1 MYEIGDRIMFRPT
14 FLYQDKDGRR
24 LRSREPVPG
33 RVVYVHPQG
42 RYLVAE
48 RRVDERYAYREAILL
63 TKGEV
68 RNDDDSD
75 HESEGRRG
83 KNSDGHQSGRRAG
96 RRR

>member
-1 MYEIGDRIMFRPT
+1 MYEIGDKIMFRPT
-14 FLYQDKDGRR
+14 FLRQDKDGRR

-33 RVVYVHPQG
+33 QVVYVHPQG

-48 RRVDERYAYREAILL
+48 RRVDDRYTYREAILL
-63 TKGEV
+63 AKGEV
-68 RNDDDSD
+68 LNDDDSD

-83 KNSDGHQSGRRAG
+83 ENGNGHQSGRRAG

>member
-14 FLYQDKDGRR
+14 FLCQDKDGRR
-24 LRSREPVPG
+24 LRSREPVLG

-75 HESEGRRG
+75 YEPEGRRG
-83 KNSDGHQSGRRAG
+83 KNGDGHQPGRRAG

>member
-1 MYEIGDRIMFRPT
+1 MYEIGDKIMFRPT
-14 FLYQDKDGRR
+14 FLCQDTDGRR

-48 RRVDERYAYREAILL
+48 RRVDDRYTYREAFKL
-63 TKGEV
+63 TKGGEQLE
-68 RNDDDSD
+68 NDSD
-75 HESEGRRG
+75 YEPEGRRG
-83 KNSDGHQSGRRAG
+83 KNGDGPQSGRRAG

>member
-1 MYEIGDRIMFRPT
+1 MYTIGDKIMFHPV
-14 FLYQDKDGRR
+14 FMHVDKDGRR
-24 LRSREPVPG
+24 LAGKPPVPG

-75 HESEGRRG
+75 YEPEGRRG
-83 KNSDGHQSGRRAG
+83 KNGDGHQPGRRAG

>member
-1 MYEIGDRIMFRPT
+1 MYTIGDKIMFHPV
-14 FLYQDKDGRR
+14 FMHADKDGRR
-24 LRSREPVPG
+24 LAGKPPVPG
-33 RVVYVHPQG
+33 QVVYIHPLG

-83 KNSDGHQSGRRAG
+83 KNSDGH
-96 RRR
+96 

>member
-1 MYEIGDRIMFRPT
+1 MYKIGDKIMFRPT
-14 FLYQDKDGRR
+14 FLCQDKDWR
-24 LRSREPVPG
+24 LRSRGPVPG

-48 RRVDERYAYREAILL
+48 RRVDDRYTYREAFKL
-63 TKGEV
+63 TKGGEQLE
-68 RNDDDSD
+68 NDSD

-83 KNSDGHQSGRRAG
+83 KNGDGHQPGRRAG

>member
-1 MYEIGDRIMFRPT
+1 MYTIGDKIMFHPV
-14 FLYQDKDGRR
+14 FMHVDKDGRR
-24 LRSREPVPG
+24 LAGKPPVPG
-33 RVVYVHPQG
+33 QVVYIHPLG
-42 RYLVAE
+42 RYLVVE

-75 HESEGRRG
+75 YEPEGRRRE
-83 KNSDGHQSGRRAG
+83 NSDGHQSGRRAG